1 MGILFILAAV
11 SFAVLFLIN
20 LGWLIS
26 NLYLVIIDGFSAIL
40 TGSNFAE
47 NIIYSTYL
55 KWIILADVVWLIIL
69 FSFMIKRNQYKTDP
83 ELHYLDHKQIEKPN
97 ICLVIPAYNEEKSIE
112 NVILDYQKQRHV
124 NEILIIDNNSTDN
137 TVSIA
142 EKCNV
147 KVIKK
152 SQNLGFGHS
161 FVLGL
166 KEALKTNANIIAT
179 TEADGSFNAYDLKK
193 MLPYLDN
200 CDMVIG
206 TRQNQILTQKGNQN
220 SLLHVWGNFWLAKL
234 IQIKYFSL
242 LHAGI
247 VNLTDVGCV
256 FRVLRKDGLEKVI
269 DQLTFENSD
278 TPKADMAAA
287 IHLTLVGIENDL
299 RILEIPVTFNRRI
312 GDSKIKSNT
321 MTRGIKICLDFLWF
335 ILKN

>member
-1 MGILFILAAV
+1 
-11 SFAVLFLIN
+11 
-20 LGWLIS
+20 
-26 NLYLVIIDGFSAIL
+26 
-40 TGSNFAE
+40 
-47 NIIYSTYL
+47 
-55 KWIILADVVWLIIL
+55 
-69 FSFMIKRNQYKTDP
+69 
-83 ELHYLDHKQIEKPN
+83 
-97 ICLVIPAYNEEKSIE
+97 
-112 NVILDYQKQRHV
+112 
-124 NEILIIDNNSTDN
+124 
-137 TVSIA
+137 
-142 EKCNV
+142 
-147 KVIKK
+147 
-152 SQNLGFGHS
+152 
-161 FVLGL
+161 
-166 KEALKTNANIIAT
+166 
-179 TEADGSFNAYDLKK
+179 

-321 MTRGIKICLDFLWF
+321 MTSGIKIGLDFLWI